1 TSPMERLNFACIG
14 VGGKGSSD
22 SADASGVGKIVAI
35 CDVDER
41 TLKKKAVDDAFTEA
55 KQFVD
60 FRVML
65 DELGDEIDAVTVST
79 PDHTHAVAAAA
90 ALRMGKHVFCQKP
103 LTWSIEES

>member
-1 TSPMERLNFACIG
+1 
-14 VGGKGSSD
+14 
-22 SADASGVGKIVAI
+22 
-35 CDVDER
+35 
-41 TLKKKAVDDAFTEA
+41 AFTEA

-103 LTWSIEES
+103 LTWSIEESRVLRDLFHEQKANGVCTQMGNQGTSDTRLREGVEFLRTGAIGEV